1 MVAHAY
7 STDDQR
13 QRQKDCE
20 FKTTLDCML
29 PVTKYNKGWRC
40 SQMHDKDEALSLAL
54 Q

>member
-1 MVAHAY
+1 MLTVLMI
-7 STDDQR
+7 QR

-40 SQMHDKDEALSLAL
+40 TRCMIKMKLYP
-54 Q
+54 